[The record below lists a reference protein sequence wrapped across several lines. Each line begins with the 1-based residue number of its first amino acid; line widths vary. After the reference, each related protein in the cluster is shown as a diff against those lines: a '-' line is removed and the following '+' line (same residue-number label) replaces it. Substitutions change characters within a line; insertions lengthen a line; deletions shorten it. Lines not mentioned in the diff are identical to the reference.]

1 MSSGPAGGAP
11 GAVRQVMPRWP
22 PPAVPSGTPGR
33 YAGHPARCFRESA
46 QLERSALLKTATGA
60 VIH

>member
-1 MSSGPAGGAP
+1 MSSCPADGAP
-11 GAVRQVMPRWP
+11 GAVRQVMLRWP

-46 QLERSALLKTATGA
+46 QLEGSVLLETATGA
-60 VIH
+60 PIH